1 MPDSQ
6 ATVSPQPAGAADAA
20 GAASGVSVTKIHPDA
35 VPGLTGLRFIAA
47 FSVLIA
53 HGFGV
58 LMQGHDSPGSVAYWV
73 TQASGFGMTLFFVLS
88 GFVIHYNYAT
98 LVTAGRLR
106 GTAAYLWARFAR
118 LYPLFLLTLL
128 GYLLVSRKHYEFWAG
143 HPEQL
148 HSALQALPYFLFSV
162 QSWLYRPVGDTTL
175 IYAIG
180 GSSSVTWS
188 ISTEW
193 FFYFLYP
200 LVAWLILRSRTSRST
215 VVLVV
220 AWCALW
226 IALATA
232 LYDRAADINAWAVA
246 RYGPIAEMR
255 EPQDVYAAQD
265 SYLRW
270 LLYFSPYLRMGEFV
284 LGSLIAQLYVQLR
297 SRKPDALENTIG
309 TLVLLAAAIS
319 TIPITYLMYSPDVGA
334 NIFRKMYMN
343 FGLAPSAA
351 LVVFCAARYDNV
363 LSRLLTSRPALILGD
378 ASYSIYLTHFLV
390 LMVAFKL
397 IGTVVH
403 GAIFNAV
410 ALTLSTLAI
419 LLVSVLLYTFYE
431 LPARKWLRRLWGVKR
446 PQAALAKT

>member
-1 MPDSQ
+1 
-6 ATVSPQPAGAADAA
+6 
-20 GAASGVSVTKIHPDA
+20 
-35 VPGLTGLRFIAA
+35 
-47 FSVLIA
+47 
-53 HGFGV
+53 
-58 LMQGHDSPGSVAYWV
+58 
-73 TQASGFGMTLFFVLS
+73 
-88 GFVIHYNYAT
+88 
-98 LVTAGRLR
+98 
-106 GTAAYLWARFAR
+106 
-118 LYPLFLLTLL
+118 
-128 GYLLVSRKHYEFWAG
+128 
-143 HPEQL
+143 
-148 HSALQALPYFLFSV
+148 
-162 QSWLYRPVGDTTL
+162 
-175 IYAIG
+175 
-180 GSSSVTWS
+180 
-188 ISTEW
+188 
-193 FFYFLYP
+193 
-200 LVAWLILRSRTSRST
+200 
-215 VVLVV
+215 LVV

-255 EPQDVYAAQD
+255 EPQDIFAAQD
-265 SYLRW
+265 SYVRW

-297 SRKPDALENTIG
+297 SRKPGALENTIG
-309 TLVLLAAAIS
+309 TLVLLAAAFS

-351 LVVFCAARYDNV
+351 LVVFCVARYDNV
-363 LSRLLTSRPALILGD
+363 VSRLLTSRPALILGD

-410 ALTLSTLAI
+410 ALTLSTLSI

-431 LPARKWLRRLWGVKR
+431 LPARKWLRRLWGAKR